1 MEWPRQDLLKFVASI
16 VGWQDAEDIVQDV
29 AVKLLTHEPL
39 FPNAYA
45 ARGWI
50 FRVAKHA
57 ALNHLRH
64 TRVYAHVSLEDVAEL
79 PSFSEPV
86 DERERLWDTSR
97 MLATLTEDECDW
109 LAAYAF
115 YGTFDS
121 AGEALGIPSSTLQ
134 DRIGRIRELLKQTEE
149 IV

>member
-39 FPNAYA
+39 FPNAFA

-57 ALNHLRH
+57 AIDHLRR
-64 TRVYAHVSLEDVAEL
+64 TQVYAHVSLSDTAEL
-79 PSFSEPV
+79 PALYDPT

-97 MLATLTEDECDW
+97 ILATLTAEECDW

-115 YGTFDS
+115 YGSFEA
-121 AGEALGIPSSTLQ
+121 AGLALDIPKETLR
-134 DRIGRIRELLKQTEE
+134 DRIGRIRELLKQTEG
-149 IV
+149 V